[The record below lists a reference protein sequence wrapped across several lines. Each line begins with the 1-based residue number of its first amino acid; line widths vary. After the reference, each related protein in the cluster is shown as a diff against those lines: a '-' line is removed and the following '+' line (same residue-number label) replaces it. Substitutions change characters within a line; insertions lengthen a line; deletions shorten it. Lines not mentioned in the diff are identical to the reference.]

1 MNSYNYMASYF
12 VEILPSPSYVRVL
25 LSVHYTSCLKLCNL
39 ISHPFDGYSSVV
51 EKSRRKERTILNRNS
66 IPKESDSWASKW
78 ESLVSPQRRC
88 GKSRISSCSTSPLTS
103 AFEMIHRRG
112 ILMIF
117 LSTALCYDRHL
128 MGTHWLTW
136 THVNILS
143 NISEAAKSPLRS
155 RLGASDE
162 LNG

>member
-12 VEILPSPSYVRVL
+12 VEILPSPSYVLVL

-51 EKSRRKERTILNRNS
+51 EKSRRKERTILNWNS

-78 ESLVSPQRRC
+78 ESLVPPTPLWKIENFFVLHVSAYVCIWNDSSPRYFNDFPFHRALLWSTLDGNPLIDVNSCKYLEQHLR
-88 GKSRISSCSTSPLTS
+88 SRKIPSQ
-103 AFEMIHRRG
+103 
-112 ILMIF
+112 
-117 LSTALCYDRHL
+117 
-128 MGTHWLTW
+128 
-136 THVNILS
+136 
-143 NISEAAKSPLRS
+143 S